1 MRLEDDMN
9 AAKARMLSLA
19 MVLSGLAC
27 SAQDSIIPIRQMDK
41 DARNLTLSAT
51 ATLPEN
57 ESAVGHAYGMV
68 SGSSSSAGFVFVPPT
83 PKAPRTISSGF
94 LVLNGLHLGMAVFD
108 VETTQHC
115 IANHHC
121 VEGNPLMPSSQ
132 AGQLTV
138 ALASV
143 SSFTFIS
150 YRLKK
155 RGNKMWRAAPIA
167 GIAAHTVG
175 VASGFEYR

>member
-1 MRLEDDMN
+1 MN
-9 AAKARMLSLA
+9 GTQGAMLSLA
-19 MVLSGLAC
+19 IALVSLAC
-27 SAQDSIIPIRQMDK
+27 PAQTTTVPFKQIQQ
-41 DARNLTLSAT
+41 DAQLSAR
-51 ATLPEN
+51 AAVPPN
-57 ESAVGHAYGMV
+57 EAAVGHAYGMV

-83 PKAPRTISSGF
+83 PKTPRTISPGF

-108 VETTQHC
+108 VEMTQHC
-115 IANHHC
+115 IANHRC

-155 RGNKMWRAAPIA
+155 RGNRMWRAAPIA

-175 VASGFEYR
+175 VASGFRYR